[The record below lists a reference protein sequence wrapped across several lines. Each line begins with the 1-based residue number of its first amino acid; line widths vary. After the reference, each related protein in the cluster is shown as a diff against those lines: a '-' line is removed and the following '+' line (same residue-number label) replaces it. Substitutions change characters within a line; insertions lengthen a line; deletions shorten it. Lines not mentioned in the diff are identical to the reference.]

1 MQNDWLP
8 AWLTDACGTGGFPVA
23 AAGSPVRV
31 AKDNGKEVFEIVG
44 DAASQYAKTLEFM
57 YFLNLPFHPRLLL
70 FVNPARGE
78 VARDGADGLAVA
90 KLQKACIH
98 FHWLTL
104 AVVRVHLGL
113 QNVRPE
119 LFSRIPQRPKV

>member
-1 MQNDWLP
+1 
-8 AWLTDACGTGGFPVA
+8 
-23 AAGSPVRV
+23 
-31 AKDNGKEVFEIVG
+31 VG
-44 DAASQYAKTLEFM
+44 DAASEYAKTLEFM

-78 VARDGADGLAVA
+78 VARNGADGLAVA
-90 KLQKACIH
+90 KLQKACIR

-113 QNVRPE
+113 KNMRPE
-119 LFSRIPQRPKV
+119 LISCIPQRPKV